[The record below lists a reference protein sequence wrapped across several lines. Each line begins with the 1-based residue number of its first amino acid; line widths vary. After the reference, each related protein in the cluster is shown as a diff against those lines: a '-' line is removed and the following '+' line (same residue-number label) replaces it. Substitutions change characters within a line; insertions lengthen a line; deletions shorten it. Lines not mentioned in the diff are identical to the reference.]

1 MQTIKKSEATA
12 AKREIPFICVD
23 ATDGVTPETGLT
35 FAAGELQVRKAG
47 GSYANVAGTVTEK
60 AAGEYVYVPTTSE
73 IDTDGVGVLKLV
85 KSGVRNGYFAFQVVG
100 YDPYSSGATE
110 TQVAQAVRAEM
121 DTNSTRLDVAV
132 STRLATAG
140 YTAPTT
146 PPTVA
151 AIRAEMDTN
160 STKLANLDAT
170 VSSRLASA
178 GYTAP
183 PSAVAVRTELDA
195 NSTKLANLDATVSSR
210 LATAGYTAPPSAAS
224 IASAVWAFVVNGS
237 YTAVQLLRGV
247 AAAAFGKSSND
258 GKTYR
263 DPSDTK
269 DVLVATVD
277 SNGNRTAVAKDLT

>member
-1 MQTIKKSEATA
+1 MQVIKKSEATS
-12 AKREIPFICVD
+12 AKREIPFVCVD

-35 FAAGELQVRKAG
+35 FAAGELQIRKAG
-47 GSYANVAGTVTEK
+47 GSYANAAGSVVEK
-60 AAGEYVYVPTTSE
+60 AAGEYVYVPTTTE
-73 IDTDGVGVLKLV
+73 IDTDGVAVLKLV
-85 KSGVRNGYFAFQVVG
+85 KTGVRNGYFSVQVVS
-100 YDPYSSGATE
+100 YDPYATGATE

-121 DTNSTRLDVAV
+121 DANSTRLDVAV
-132 STRLATAG
+132 STRLATSG

-151 AIRAEMDTN
+151 AIRAEMDSN

-183 PSAVAVRTELDA
+183 PTAAAVRTEMDA
-195 NSTKLANLDATVSSR
+195 NSTKLANLDAAVSSR

-224 IASAVWAFVVNGS
+224 IASAVWATVVDGS
-237 YTAVQLLRGV
+237 FTALQFMRGI

-263 DPSDTK
+263 NPSDTK

-277 SNGNRTAVAKDLT
+277 ANGNRTVVTKDLT